1 MGQCSSYSIMGV
13 NIKLINHKYCT
24 DDGVYISDMEVWKC
38 MCEHNENSI
47 KVCMQVKELVDLSN
61 RYCTLGNYHTRFSL
75 VLFML

>member
-38 MCEHNENSI
+38 MCEHNEDSI
-47 KVCMQVKELVDLSN
+47 
-61 RYCTLGNYHTRFSL
+61 
-75 VLFML
+75 